1 MDFQR
6 TRELAQAFAEALHG
20 VDRREEGAIERMVA
34 NYSPEARLTNAAL
47 KLAGEERNGPEGARA
62 FWEQYQNS
70 FREASTEF
78 FELTASERGAGLFWT
93 TRGTDA
99 AGDAFTYDGVT
110 LLIFD
115 DAGRIVLFR
124 GYYDT
129 RELSK
134 RVSG

>member
-1 MDFQR
+1 MDSQR
-6 TRELAQAFAEALHG
+6 TRELAQAFAEALHA
-20 VDRREEGAIERMVA
+20 VDRHEEGAIEQMIA
-34 NYSPEARLTNAAL
+34 KYGPEARLTNAAL
-47 KLAGEERNGPEGARA
+47 KLAGEEHRGPDGART

-78 FELTASERGAGLFWT
+78 FELTSSERGAGLFWT

-115 DAGRIVLFR
+115 DAGLINLFR